1 MNREQEASA
10 AEWHKSLCSLTQRSE
25 ILNSLNMFRF
35 ILLLNHDDLSLS
47 AYLRHCLQK
56 GEQFVKTSSNIF
68 TFTKT
73 TPSEDRIAVVTYV
86 NEDPDLKMKFQME
99 DYSQLMKKRGWK
111 VLQIGSPEDIFD
123 SRRHVFLQTSQA
135 DIPFPAVS
143 PDMAKKAQNHEKRS
157 LLRCITMLLLL
168 LGFGIFFLSHD
179 PDIFLSSDH
188 ILIPCLAAVVFGI
201 VSAVY
206 CIRGAVTVSKKS
218 QCADGFKNFLA
229 VDKAVLFCML
239 TVFAMLAALLFDM
252 QKIPNKGYTVVS
264 GEKRVTVYQDD
275 LPLTMNDLDM
285 PMRGNYHSSRLTER
299 NGLLMQSL
307 YGFEQS
313 FSDPDGTADL
323 SLISYAVYKSE
334 WKSGLDWVYARK
346 GLKSFPTDENLARL
360 WGADALHTDGHH
372 RISLRYPGIIL
383 VFSTSGELAEIDPE
397 IVLNKLQIR
406 K

>member
-1 MNREQEASA
+1 MNREQGTSA

-25 ILNSLNMFRF
+25 ILNPLNMFRF

-123 SRRHVFLQTSQA
+123 SRRHVFLQTNQA

-143 PDMAKKAQNHEKRS
+143 PDMAKKAQKHEKQS

-206 CIRGAVTVSKKS
+206 CIRGAVTVSKKVH
-218 QCADGFKNFLA
+218 CADGFKNFLA
-229 VDKAVLFCML
+229 VDKAV
-239 TVFAMLAALLFDM
+239 FDI

-264 GEKRVTVYQDD
+264 GEKRVTVYKDE

-285 PMRGNYHSSRLTER
+285 PMRGKYHSSRLTER

-313 FSDPDGTADL
+313 FSDPEGTADL
-323 SLISYAVYKSE
+323 SLISYAVYKSD
-334 WKSGLDWVYARK
+334 WKTGLDWVDAGK
-346 GLKSFPTDENLARL
+346 GLQNLPADEDLARL

-397 IVLNKLQIR
+397 IVLDKLQIR